1 MSTRTLQFGKTIA
14 STSFLMTHSVAEINY
29 LYSLCYECTIVGFC
43 NIHGKQRAK
52 RTRSMLKTDIQN
64 DTEIYYYTIAM
75 NYLQKWTAQ
84 PFGSPLKLFIHPETA
99 VILTYIF
106 WWNNV
111 YFDRSLSLSL
121 FGLALGL
128 VSFNFFPSLSLQCL
142 NTFFIQIF
150 YSVKFSIYSM
160 ESLNN

>member
-29 LYSLCYECTIVGFC
+29 LYSLCYEFIIVGTC

-84 PFGSPLKLFIHPETA
+84 PFGSPLKLFIHPETS
-99 VILTYIF
+99 VMLTYIF
-106 WWNNV
+106 CWNN
-111 YFDRSLSLSL
+111 FTLISLSPSISLYLVWYLSNFSRL
-121 FGLALGL
+121 FQLQFL
-128 VSFNFFPSLSLQCL
+128 NIFFRS
-142 NTFFIQIF
+142 I
-150 YSVKFSIYSM
+150 FSIFNLFYGKSK
-160 ESLNN
+160 